1 MPTALTARATS
12 AFTGRDVRANSVARA
27 SSSRR
32 PLVVTADV
40 QRRWQST
47 KSLRM
52 TLGEE
57 HDAHTFESYI
67 SDGERI
73 IGVTFPDGRRRE
85 KLDGTTWRVRLLPFD
100 FLGRRVTVYSTLT
113 LEKREEGLTIGAKE
127 LKFVGLPKEM
137 DLEDK
142 VTLTMEGALRPPEGG
157 DGRVRG
163 DVTLTLDAA
172 VNDFLAMNPALDFV
186 VNGINDRVL
195 ENLQGSIEDNLLA
208 DYARW
213 WRQCVRLE
221 AMRRDAAAA
230 SSRASSTSGSV

>member
-1 MPTALTARATS
+1 
-12 AFTGRDVRANSVARA
+12 
-27 SSSRR
+27 
-32 PLVVTADV
+32 LVVTADV

-52 TLGEE
+52 TLAEE
-57 HDAHTFESYI
+57 HHAHTFESYI

-73 IGVTFPDGRRRE
+73 MGVTFPDGRRRE
-85 KLDGTTWRVRLLPFD
+85 KLNGTTWRVRLLPFD
-100 FLGRRVTVYSTLT
+100 FLGRSVVAKATLT

-127 LKFVGLPKEM
+127 LRFVGLPKEM
-137 DLEDK
+137 DIEDK
-142 VTLTMEGALRPPEGG
+142 VTLTMEGALRPPERG

-221 AMRRDAAAA
+221 AMRRDA
-230 SSRASSTSGSV
+230 SRAADARRA

>member
-1 MPTALTARATS
+1 
-12 AFTGRDVRANSVARA
+12 
-27 SSSRR
+27 
-32 PLVVTADV
+32 
-40 QRRWQST
+40 
-47 KSLRM
+47 
-52 TLGEE
+52 
-57 HDAHTFESYI
+57 
-67 SDGERI
+67 
-73 IGVTFPDGRRRE
+73 
-85 KLDGTTWRVRLLPFD
+85 VRLLPFD
-100 FLGRRVTVYSTLT
+100 FLGRSVVAKATLT

-127 LKFVGLPKEM
+127 LRFVGLPKEM
-137 DLEDK
+137 ELEDK
-142 VTLTMEGALRPPEGG
+142 VTLTMEGALRPPERG

-221 AMRRDAAAA
+221 AMRRDAARAA
-230 SSRASSTSGSV
+230 DARRA